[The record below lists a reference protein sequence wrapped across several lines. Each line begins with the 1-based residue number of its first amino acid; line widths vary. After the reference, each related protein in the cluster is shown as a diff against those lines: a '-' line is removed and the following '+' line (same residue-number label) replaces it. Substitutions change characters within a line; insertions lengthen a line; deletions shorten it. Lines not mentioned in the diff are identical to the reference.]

1 MILTYL
7 FLTALGIWAVT
18 WLCSLDVVENF
29 AEWFAFAGIA
39 LVMAGIAVPGY
50 GAYQWLRYGEWASIP
65 MHQALEWFDLLLP
78 AVGSTGWVGIDGLAL
93 RYLQSSAGWT
103 LVFGGMF
110 VGFCVS
116 YWSEEGDTRRRA
128 KKKREE
134 IDRAENSRI

>member
-7 FLTALGIWAVT
+7 LFAALAIWAVT
-18 WLCSLDVVENF
+18 WLCSLDGVENF
-29 AEWFAFAGIA
+29 VGWFAFAAIA

-65 MHQALEWFDLLLP
+65 MHQALEWFDLLQT
-78 AVGSTGWVGIDGLAL
+78 AGMSTGWVGIDGLAL

-103 LVFGGMF
+103 LFLGGMF

-128 KKKREE
+128 KKMREE
-134 IDRAENSRI
+134 IEHGENLN